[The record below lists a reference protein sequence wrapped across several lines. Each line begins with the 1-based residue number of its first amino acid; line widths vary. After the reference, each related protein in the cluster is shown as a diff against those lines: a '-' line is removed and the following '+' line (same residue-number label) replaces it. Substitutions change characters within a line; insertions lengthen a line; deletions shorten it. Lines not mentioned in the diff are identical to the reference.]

1 MVALPAAIFP
11 TSSCEHF
18 VMIPSKRYL
27 HHLVDMSCLG
37 LLIGLAV
44 CFSAVPAV
52 SAERL
57 AVSAPFANIRSGPA
71 TTSDILW
78 QIEKFH
84 PIEVLKTSGNWYYFR
99 DFEGDEGW
107 IHSSLVQ
114 KIATLITI
122 QDECTIRSG
131 PGTSFSVLFTV
142 GKGIPFKV
150 LERKGSWVHVQH
162 ADGDNGWIHQ
172 SLVW

>member
-1 MVALPAAIFP
+1 MVPKKIY
-11 TSSCEHF
+11 H
-18 VMIPSKRYL
+18 RYS
-27 HHLVDMSCLG
+27 VVKNYIG
-37 LLIGLAV
+37 FLIGLAV
-44 CFSAVPAV
+44 FFTAVPAV

-57 AVSAPFANIRSGPA
+57 TVSAPLANIRSGPG
-71 TTSDILW
+71 TTYDILW

-84 PIEVLKTSGNWYYFR
+84 PIQILKTSGNWYYFR

-114 KIATLITI
+114 KIPSLITI
-122 QDECTIRSG
+122 QDKCNIRSG
-131 PGTSFSVLFTV
+131 PGTSFSVLFTI

-150 LERKGSWVHVQH
+150 LERKGNWFHVQH
-162 ADGDNGWIHQ
+162 ADGDKGWIHK

>member
-1 MVALPAAIFP
+1 MVPQKLYQ
-11 TSSCEHF
+11 
-18 VMIPSKRYL
+18 RYSIVK
-27 HHLVDMSCLG
+27 HYIG
-37 LLIGLAV
+37 FLIGMAV
-44 CFSAVPAV
+44 FFAAVPVV

-57 AVSAPFANIRSGPA
+57 TVSAPLANIRSGPG
-71 TTSDILW
+71 TNFDILW

-84 PIEVLKTSGNWYYFR
+84 PLQILKTSGDWYYFR

-114 KIATLITI
+114 KIPSLITI
-122 QDECTIRSG
+122 QDECNIRSG
-131 PGTSFSVLFTV
+131 PGTSFPILFTV

-150 LERKGSWVHVQH
+150 LERKENWSHVQH
-162 ADGDNGWIHQ
+162 ADGDKGWIHQ

>member
-1 MVALPAAIFP
+1 MVPKK
-11 TSSCEHF
+11 TYQ
-18 VMIPSKRYL
+18 RYSA
-27 HHLVDMSCLG
+27 VINSIG
-37 LLIGLAV
+37 YLLGLAV
-44 CFSAVPAV
+44 FFTAVPAV

-57 AVSAPFANIRSGPA
+57 AVSAPLANIRSGPG
-71 TTSDILW
+71 TTYDILW

-84 PIEVLKTSGNWYYFR
+84 PIQVLKTSGSWYYFR

-114 KIATLITI
+114 EISSLITI
-122 QDECTIRSG
+122 QNECNIRSG
-131 PGTSFSVLFTV
+131 PGSSFPVLFSV

-150 LERKGSWVHVQH
+150 LGRKGNWFQIQH
-162 ADGDNGWIHQ
+162 ADGDKGWIYK